1 LKIWDLQQQKTLYQ
15 ENLKS
20 AITSLT
26 FHPSER
32 IMACATDKKSVRF
45 YDLNGFELMTRTPV
59 NPTRIDKIAFHQ
71 DGKALLSASAS
82 GLKVWGWN
90 ERGARLLDHV
100 ETGWSGL
107 ADMATTDSGLLYGLS
122 TTKGIVRTTAV
133 KLYKVCP
140 FKTSAKSP
148 VSPPGGL
155 AVDPSLAVQGTQKPI
170 QDRGGSHPSTDKGDT
185 GGGGVTDRTLSRQE
199 GSEIVK
205 QDRENKEPI
214 GLSMSAFLPVRDKLN
229 ADKVLSELRKDHMQ
243 FSAILTQR
251 RHRLKVVRTFWNKGD
266 AQGAIEA
273 LIKIEDRSKLPV
285 ASDFLKHSMPKM
297 KMILTL
303 DLCRDLLP
311 IFVKLVK
318 SRFESYI
325 TTGLEYLKFVLKS
338 FSRVISSTL
347 SVKPDKGIVNVQF
360 EDRRQRCRD
369 CYRDLMSSKPA
380 LVSLARKKKGGSI
393 QTSAQEV
400 LKMVESIEI

>member
-1 LKIWDLQQQKTLYQ
+1 
-15 ENLKS
+15 
-20 AITSLT
+20 
-26 FHPSER
+26 
-32 IMACATDKKSVRF
+32 
-45 YDLNGFELMTRTPV
+45 
-59 NPTRIDKIAFHQ
+59 
-71 DGKALLSASAS
+71 
-82 GLKVWGWN
+82 
-90 ERGARLLDHV
+90 
-100 ETGWSGL
+100 
-107 ADMATTDSGLLYGLS
+107 
-122 TTKGIVRTTAV
+122 
-133 KLYKVCP
+133 
-140 FKTSAKSP
+140 
-148 VSPPGGL
+148 
-155 AVDPSLAVQGTQKPI
+155 
-170 QDRGGSHPSTDKGDT
+170 
-185 GGGGVTDRTLSRQE
+185 
-199 GSEIVK
+199 
-205 QDRENKEPI
+205 
-214 GLSMSAFLPVRDKLN
+214 
-229 ADKVLSELRKDHMQ
+229 
-243 FSAILTQR
+243 
-251 RHRLKVVRTFWNKGD
+251 
-266 AQGAIEA
+266 
-273 LIKIEDRSKLPV
+273 
-285 ASDFLKHSMPKM
+285 M